1 MTLFVFFVFFNV
13 EIPKTLHLYLRMHVK
28 PGGTVT
34 RPQRGGGRLFSKE
47 SNTME
52 EESLLIIDVC
62 CNTAQERAE
71 LSDL

>member
-1 MTLFVFFVFFNV
+1 M
-13 EIPKTLHLYLRMHVK
+13 
-28 PGGTVT
+28 T
-34 RPQRGGGRLFSKE
+34 RPQHGGGWLFSKE

-62 CNTAQERAE
+62 CDTAQERAE